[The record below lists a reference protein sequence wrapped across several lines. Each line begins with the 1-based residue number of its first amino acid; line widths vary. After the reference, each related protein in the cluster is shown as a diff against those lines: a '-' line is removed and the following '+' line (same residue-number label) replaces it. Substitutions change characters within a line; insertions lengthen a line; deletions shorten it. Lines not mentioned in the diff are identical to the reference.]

1 MHNKKRN
8 DMKKIFFLLLTLCLT
23 TGFAE
28 AVPKQRVPAYRG
40 VIERVQPNG
49 DTLLTYLRGDERKHW
64 MMTVDGWQIA
74 ENRRGRLCYM
84 MRNCHGDAVVSR
96 KTAHN
101 AADRKRCERRW
112 LERYGIKKEIV
123 RY

>member
-1 MHNKKRN
+1 MIMKR
-8 DMKKIFFLLLTLCLT
+8 IYILFPLVLLALSSHAQT
-23 TGFAE
+23 
-28 AVPKQRVPAYRG
+28 VRRVPAYRG

-84 MRNCHGDAVVSR
+84 MRNRHGDAVVSR

-101 AADRKRCERRW
+101 AADRKRHEQRW
-112 LERYGIKKEIV
+112 LNRYGIKKDL
-123 RY
+123 